1 MAGETV
7 VTVIGNL
14 TSDPE
19 LRFTPAGVAVAN
31 FTIASTPRTYNR
43 NSGQWED
50 GEALFLRASIW
61 REYAENVAETLKK
74 GTRVIAQG
82 RLRSRSY
89 ETREGERRTSIE
101 LEVDEI
107 GPALRYATAQVT
119 RSNRSSGG
127 NYGSQQGNNF
137 GGGAQQGGY
146 NAAPQQSY
154 NNNNAAAG
162 GNGYSNNSGYGAS
175 VPAAGA
181 APAPQQQKSPAADPW
196 SSQAGGNYDWGT
208 AGDDEPP
215 F

>member
-1 MAGETV
+1 M
-7 VTVIGNL
+7 
-14 TSDPE
+14 
-19 LRFTPAGVAVAN
+19 
-31 FTIASTPRTYNR
+31 
-43 NSGQWED
+43 
-50 GEALFLRASIW
+50 RASIW

-89 ETREGERRTSIE
+89 ETREGERRTSME
-101 LEVDEI
+101 LDLDEI

-119 RSNRSSGG
+119 RSHRNSGG
-127 NYGSQQGNNF
+127 EAQQGNNYGGNTF
-137 GGGAQQGGY
+137 GGQQQAGGY
-146 NAAPQQSY
+146 NAAPQQGY
-154 NNNNAAAG
+154 NSNSGG

-175 VPAAGA
+175 APAAGA
-181 APAPQQQKSPAADPW
+181 APAQSQQQQQAPSADPW

>member
-31 FTIASTPRTYNR
+31 FTRTYNR

-89 ETREGERRTSIE
+89 ETREGERRTSME
-101 LEVDEI
+101 LDLDEI

-119 RSNRSSGG
+119 RSHRNS
-127 NYGSQQGNNF
+127 
-137 GGGAQQGGY
+137 GGGAQQGNNYGGNTFGGQQQAGGY
-146 NAAPQQSY
+146 NAAPQQGY
-154 NNNNAAAG
+154 NNNSGG

-175 VPAAGA
+175 APAAGA
-181 APAPQQQKSPAADPW
+181 APAQSQQQQQAPSADPW